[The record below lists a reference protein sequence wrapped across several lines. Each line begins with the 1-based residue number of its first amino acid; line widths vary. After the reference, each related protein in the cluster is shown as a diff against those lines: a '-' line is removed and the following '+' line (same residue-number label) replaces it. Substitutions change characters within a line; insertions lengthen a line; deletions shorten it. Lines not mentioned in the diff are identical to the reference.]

1 MRPNAQIVFEDLRS
15 RHSDILSKFD
25 PDRCIE
31 LFDRLPPQPHYT
43 VVPDA
48 VRDGWAAI
56 VSEFG
61 EAGFDALQR
70 MTMLRLIENFEA
82 RAAGKNYA
90 DGILEC
96 FDHSFARIV
105 RSVAD
110 PDFDKY
116 RTENDVMM
124 KDLALCRQ
132 IMFPAGMRIV
142 EPDSGFHRS
151 LMFRAGATQAVRL
164 AWLLAA
170 SGGNDH
176 WFQVHT
182 HPSELHDFNAAG
194 WERCAW
200 RLAQMLKL
208 YPDIRG
214 VFTGSWFNDPEIVN
228 ISPRLTYLRKMPQ
241 DNGAVVLFNQI
252 EDGGGAI
259 AKSATRRRLYEEGMY
274 QPKSYFVVWPRRRL
288 LRWAEKFHPAPE
300 PAQA

>member
-15 RHSDILSKFD
+15 RHSHILSKFD

-31 LFDRLPPQPHYT
+31 LFDRLPPHPHYT
-43 VVPDA
+43 TVPDE
-48 VRDGWAAI
+48 VRDGWGAI

-90 DGILEC
+90 DGIREC

-110 PDFDKY
+110 EAFDKY
-116 RTENDVMM
+116 RTENDILM

-151 LMFRAGATQAVRL
+151 LMFRGGSTQAARL

-208 YPDIRG
+208 YPGIRG

-241 DNGAVVLFNQI
+241 DNGAVVLFNQN
-252 EDGGGAI
+252 EAGGGAI
-259 AKSATRRRLYEEGMY
+259 AKSATRRRLYEEGKY

-288 LRWAEKFHPAPE
+288 LRWAENFHPAPE